1 MLAFRHLMAVST
13 GAVIALGYCLA
24 ATSQETPDL
33 APPTQDSSPT
43 ESSEAVSV
51 DISEPSAETSLSLTP
66 TSTPETPE
74 TLDSSTFSNYGD
86 LFHSE
91 DTTQETETDEPAIE
105 SNIVNPL
112 ATVEFVTVNEN
123 SAYSLSTVPAI
134 VPQEEFTAS
143 PSEVAVNQEQEES
156 EEDLDKEE
164 YSEIENSEDLVSQGE
179 NRVLEEES
187 NSVAQEA
194 IPIKPEEDFK
204 VNPVDPLPNST
215 SSGPSAPE
223 RLNPSV
229 DTLLFPTNPEEVQI
243 GEVYGISLEQVI
255 ELSLRNNRNYQAAK
269 LQLDVAKQQLQQALA
284 TEFPTLSSQLQF
296 ARTDSAQA
304 ELNLRAQ
311 GQDDPNTA
319 ATTSTT
325 LNGTVQLN
333 YNLYTGGSRPAQIK
347 VQEENIRLQEL
358 VVEETYEDTRS
369 NATILYYNLQDADA
383 QTSIQEAAV
392 ADATQ
397 SLRDAEL
404 LEQAGLGTRFSVLQ
418 AEVDLANSQ
427 QQLILARA
435 NQRTAQRQLVQFLS
449 LAEYVELTAADDIQ
463 VAGSWELSLEESIIV
478 AYRNRSEMEQFTV
491 QRRIDEQQ
499 RQQALAA
506 IRPQVSLFANY
517 NVLGVLDDTDIFGNG
532 IGPADGYALGA
543 TLQWTFFDG
552 GAAKASAEQQK
563 IEGEVAE
570 VQFANQRNQVR
581 FEVESAYFDLEANQ
595 KNIQTAT
602 VAVELAE
609 ESLRLARLRFQAG
622 VGTQTDVINAQTD
635 LTQARGNLLSAII
648 DYNQALNSL
657 QRAVSNLPDGRLS
670 DLP

>member
-33 APPTQDSSPT
+33 APPTPDSSPSSSNEAVT
-43 ESSEAVSV
+43 VDASESSAEA
-51 DISEPSAETSLSLTP
+51 SLSV
-66 TSTPETPE
+66 TSTSAPE
-74 TLDSSTFSNYGD
+74 TLDSSTFSNYAD
-86 LFHSE
+86 LLNSG
-91 DTTQETETDEPAIE
+91 DTTQETEIDAPVIE
-105 SNIVNPL
+105 NNIVNPL
-112 ATVEFVTVNEN
+112 STVEFVTVNEN
-123 SAYSLSTVPAI
+123 SSYSLSTVPAI
-134 VPQEEFTAS
+134 VPQEELATS
-143 PSEVAVNQEQEES
+143 PIPVAVNQEQENS
-156 EEDLDKEE
+156 EEDSDKEE
-164 YSEIENSEDLVSQGE
+164 HTEDENSENLVSQEEADGE
-179 NRVLEEES
+179 LEEES
-187 NSVAQEA
+187 TSVAQEA
-194 IPIKPEEDFK
+194 TPIKPEEDFK
-204 VNPVDPLPNST
+204 VNPVDPLPDST

-223 RLNPSV
+223 RLNPSA

-255 ELSLRNNRNYQAAK
+255 ELALRNNRNYQAAK
-269 LQLDVAKQQLQQALA
+269 LQLDVANQQLQQALA
-284 TEFPTLSSQLQF
+284 TEFPTLSTQLQF
-296 ARTDSAQA
+296 SRDDSENA
-304 ELNLRAQ
+304 ELSLRAQ
-311 GQDDPNTA
+311 GQDAPNTA
-319 ATTSTT
+319 ATTTT
-325 LNGTVQLN
+325 SLFGTVQLN
-333 YNLYTGGSRPAQIK
+333 YNLYTGGSRPAQIN
-347 VQEENIRLQEL
+347 VAEENIRLQEL

-369 NATILYYNLQDADA
+369 NATVLYYNLQDADA
-383 QTSIQEAAV
+383 QTRIQEAAV
-392 ADATQ
+392 EDATQ

-418 AEVDLANSQ
+418 AEVDLANSK

-517 NVLGVLDDTDIFGNG
+517 DVLGVLDDNL
-532 IGPADGYALGA
+532 GPADGYALGA

-563 IEGEVAE
+563 IEGEIAE

-581 FEVESAYFDLEANQ
+581 LEVESAYFDLQANQ
-595 KNIQTAT
+595 ENIQTAT

-635 LTQARGNLLSAII
+635 LTAARGNLLSAII

-657 QRAVSNLPDGRLS
+657 QRAVSNLPDSRLS
-670 DLP
+670 DIP

>member
-33 APPTQDSSPT
+33 APPTPDSSPSS
-43 ESSEAVSV
+43 SSEAVTV
-51 DISEPSAETSLSLTP
+51 DTSESSAETSLSITP
-66 TSTPETPE
+66 TSAPE
-74 TLDSSTFSNYGD
+74 TLDSSTFSNYAD
-86 LFHSE
+86 LLNSG
-91 DTTQETETDEPAIE
+91 DTTQETEIDAPVIE
-105 SNIVNPL
+105 NNIVNPL
-112 ATVEFVTVNEN
+112 STVEFVTVNEN
-123 SAYSLSTVPAI
+123 SSYSLSTVPAI
-134 VPQEEFTAS
+134 VPQEESAVF
-143 PSEVAVNQEQEES
+143 SEAVAGNQEQENS

-164 YSEIENSEDLVSQGE
+164 HTESENSENLVSQGE
-179 NRVLEEES
+179 ADGELEEES
-187 NSVAQEA
+187 TSVAQEA
-194 IPIKPEEDFK
+194 TPIKPEEDFK
-204 VNPVDPLPNST
+204 VNPVDPLPDST
-215 SSGPSAPE
+215 SPSPSAPE
-223 RLNPSV
+223 RLNPSA
-229 DTLLFPTNPEEVQI
+229 DTLLFPTNPEEVEI
-243 GEVYGISLEQVI
+243 GEVYGISLEQTI
-255 ELSLRNNRNYQAAK
+255 ELALRNNRNYQAAK
-269 LQLDVAKQQLQQALA
+269 LQLDVANQQLQQALA

-296 ARTDSAQA
+296 SRTDSAQA

-319 ATTSTT
+319 ATTSTA

-347 VQEENIRLQEL
+347 VAEENMRLQEL

-369 NATILYYNLQDADA
+369 NATLLYYNLQDADA

-418 AEVDLANSQ
+418 AEVDLANSE

-435 NQRTAQRQLVQFLS
+435 QQRTAQRQLVQFLS
-449 LAEYVELTAADDIQ
+449 LAEYVELTAADAIQ
-463 VAGSWELSLEESIIV
+463 VAGSWELSLEESIIQ

-517 NVLGVLDDTDIFGNG
+517 NVLGVLDDTDVFGNG

-543 TLQWTFFDG
+543 TLNWTFFDG

-581 FEVESAYFDLEANQ
+581 FEVESAYFDLDANQ

-657 QRAVSNLPDGRLS
+657 QRAVSNLPDSRLS
-670 DLP
+670 DIP